1 MPLGRVSQSPSSMMG
16 PRMARRVLKN
26 RRIRGFMTGGHVE
39 FRRGRYDA
47 GQHSENE
54 PVFYMPTYAIGDL
67 QGCHASLL
75 RLLDAVKFDP
85 AADRLW
91 FVGDLVNR
99 GPDSLAVLRFVKSLG
114 DSAISVLGNHDLH
127 LLALAE
133 GFGRVHKGDTL
144 DTILAAPDRDELLD
158 WLRRQKLAWREGEF
172 LMVHAGVLPGWT
184 PDETMQR
191 AAEAEAAL
199 QGPHYGD
206 FFGQMYGNAPV
217 AWEERLQGVERLRVI
232 VNAFTRLRYCSAGGE
247 MEFHH
252 KGAPGTQP
260 AGWLPWFEVP
270 GRRSADTTVIIGHWS
285 TLGLLNRQ
293 DLIALDTGCLWG
305 GRLTAVRLEDRQ
317 VFAVH
322 CPPMKHPKS

>member
-1 MPLGRVSQSPSSMMG
+1 
-16 PRMARRVLKN
+16 
-26 RRIRGFMTGGHVE
+26 
-39 FRRGRYDA
+39 
-47 GQHSENE
+47 
-54 PVFYMPTYAIGDL
+54 MPTYAIGDL
-67 QGCHASLL
+67 QGCQASLL
-75 RLLDAVKFDP
+75 RLLDEVKFDP

-91 FVGDLVNR
+91 LVGDLVNR

-114 DSAISVLGNHDLH
+114 EAAISVLGNHDLH

-133 GFGRVHKGDTL
+133 GYGRVRKGDTL
-144 DTILAAPDRDELLD
+144 DEILDAPDRDELLA
-158 WLRRQKLAWREGEF
+158 WLRRQKLAWREGDV

-184 PDETMQR
+184 PDDIMAR

-199 QGPHYGD
+199 QGAHYRD
-206 FFGQMYGNAPV
+206 FFAQMYGNAPIG
-217 AWEERLQGVERLRVI
+217 WSEDLQGIERLRVI
-232 VNAFTRLRYCSAGGE
+232 VNAFTRLRYCSVDGE

-270 GRRSADTTVIIGHWS
+270 GRQSADVTFVIGHWS
-285 TLGLLNRQ
+285 TLGLVNRS

-317 VFAVH
+317 VFAVQ
-322 CPPMKHPKS
+322 CPQMRAPKG